1 MENLIIATNAVVP
14 FMVYICLGM
23 FAKKLGLVKETFLRE
38 LNGVIFRA
46 FFPFIMFNN
55 LYKADFSTLKD
66 ADYVLFAVIATL
78 IVIVISFVLVPV
90 FEKENSRK
98 GVIIQAIF
106 RSNSVLFAIPLAGSV
121 LGEEAS
127 LKSSIIVA
135 FLVPMYNIFSVM
147 ILEYYRGGRVKPVV
161 IIKNIL
167 KNPLIMGAIAGAI
180 FNLLPV
186 TMPESLAHP
195 ITQLSNLATP
205 MALFV
210 LGGTLKLSDLRKNA
224 VPVATGVILKLI
236 IVPAVVACAMAALEY
251 EPAELFAVFCMFA
264 TPVAAASFPMAQ
276 SMGADADLAGEYVVA
291 TTLLSIVTIFTWI
304 LVLKNFGLI

>member
-1 MENLIIATNAVVP
+1 MENFIIATNAVVP
-14 FMVYICLGM
+14 FMVYIAIGM
-23 FAKKLGLVKETFLRE
+23 SAKKLGLVKETFLRE
-38 LNGVIFRA
+38 LNGVIFKV

-55 LYKADFSTLKD
+55 LYKADFSTLRN

-78 IVIVISFVLVPV
+78 IVIVISFILVPV
-90 FEKENSRK
+90 FEKDNSRK

-121 LGEEAS
+121 LGEDAS
-127 LKSSIIVA
+127 IKSSIIVA
-135 FLVPMYNIFSVM
+135 FLVPMYNIVSVM
-147 ILEYYRGGRVKPVV
+147 ILEYYRGGKVKPTV
-161 IIKNIL
+161 IVKNIL

-210 LGGTLKLSDLRKNA
+210 LGGTLKFSDLRKNA
-224 VPVATGVILKLI
+224 VPVAVGVFIKLI
-236 IVPAVVACAMAALEY
+236 IVPAIVAYAMAVLKY
-251 EPAELFAVFCMFA
+251 EPSELFAVFCMFA
-264 TPVAAASFPMAQ
+264 TPVAAASFPMGQ
-276 SMGADADLAGEYVVA
+276 SMGADADLAGEYVVVG
-291 TTLLSIVTIFTWI
+291 TLLSIVTIFVWI